1 MNLADD
7 SRFTRNDAR
16 DHAQLFHLQE
26 KLVGKKSL
34 ERGQLVSSSQQRVT
48 HQSRDVHHL
57 QLSSANRLTGKQ
69 ATAANQ
75 HPAVSY
81 KQTYKQEAKDLFKTI
96 C

>member
-1 MNLADD
+1 MREQRRGNGEGKRWQTQEEDRSVLNLADD
-7 SRFTRNDAR
+7 RRFTQNDAR
-16 DHAQLFHLQE
+16 DHAHLFHLQE

-57 QLSSANRLTGKQ
+57 QLSL
-69 ATAANQ
+69 
-75 HPAVSY
+75 
-81 KQTYKQEAKDLFKTI
+81 